1 MKKRGQVSIFIVIGI
16 VIVALIGVFYYIG
29 SSQVERPEVVS
40 FNVGPVEEFVED
52 CVESEVLDVFK
63 KVYDNSGYLEGG
75 VVNIC
80 RPGDYYRSKKDIEDD
95 MNDYLEE
102 NIDCDLSSFDLGNLV
117 VRDVG
122 VVIKD
127 KEILVDLDVEDIVVS
142 RGDNEVRIN
151 RFNVEVPLRFGET
164 YDWVHK
170 IKEGVLRGN
179 LDENWENFWN
189 EARENKFHLSR
200 PGINDNIRYGVQD
213 INAKDWIFKFN
224 C

>member
-1 MKKRGQVSIFIVIGI
+1 
-16 VIVALIGVFYYIG
+16 
-29 SSQVERPEVVS
+29 
-40 FNVGPVEEFVED
+40 
-52 CVESEVLDVFK
+52 
-63 KVYDNSGYLEGG
+63 
-75 VVNIC
+75 
-80 RPGDYYRSKKDIEDD
+80 
-95 MNDYLEE
+95 
-102 NIDCDLSSFDLGNLV
+102 
-117 VRDVG
+117 
-122 VVIKD
+122 
-127 KEILVDLDVEDIVVS
+127 
-142 RGDNEVRIN
+142 VRIN